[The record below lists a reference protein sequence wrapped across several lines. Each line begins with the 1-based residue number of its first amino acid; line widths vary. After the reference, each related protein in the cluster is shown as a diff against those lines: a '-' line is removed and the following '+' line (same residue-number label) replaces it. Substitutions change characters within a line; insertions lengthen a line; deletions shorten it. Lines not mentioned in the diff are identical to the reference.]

1 MRDYEEKYLLIQRD
15 FPNKAGKLAQLLA
28 TQKRQI
34 QNLTALAKKNKDVE
48 AILLTSAETY
58 DVGHEILGWIKEVL
72 QGVLNDSEALKEGS
86 QVRNALKFQSEIVE
100 QWLNSFDIP
109 AKK

>member
-1 MRDYEEKYLLIQRD
+1 MRDFEEKYMLIQRD

-34 QNLTALAKKNKDVE
+34 HNLTALAKKNKDVE

-58 DVGHEILGWIKEVL
+58 DVGHELLGWMKEVL
-72 QGVLNDSEALKEGS
+72 QGVLNDAEALKEGS
-86 QVRNALKFQSEIVE
+86 QVRNSLKFQSAIVE
-100 QWLNSFDIP
+100 EWLNSMDKP
-109 AKK
+109 KA